1 MDRPWERGVTEVLDI
16 LETSIEQ
23 GLSRE
28 EAGLR
33 LHRYGDN
40 LLSEADDE
48 SLVLRFLG
56 QFKEP
61 LVVLLLA
68 SSVISLVTG
77 ELADAVGI
85 FIAVVIVNVV
95 GFYQEYRS
103 EQSVAALRR
112 LTVDRC
118 NVLREGHVFEIRTE
132 QLVPGDVVLL
142 HVGDRVPA
150 DLRLI
155 EIASLQLDESI
166 LTGELEPN
174 HKTTDAIVDH
184 RPRQQ
189 QQQHQHQQHHD
200 PHHHHRSSVEDRS
213 ISSSSSTS
221 TSSTTTDSSK
231 ILLSTT
237 TTTTSAS
244 SSSSSSRLID
254 QDDDRD
260 RTHHEHDDGDLHDV
274 AHDHRHRRE
283 SLDGSDARVATTTTT
298 TIARMSNMAFMGTVC
313 VHGRGKGVVVAT
325 GNSTQLGRISSLI
338 QEMDEKRTPLQLKM
352 DEIGRK
358 LSIMAF
364 AIVAV
369 IFVIGALQGKPL
381 LDMFTIG
388 VSLAVAA
395 IPEGLPIV
403 VTVTLAIGVSR
414 MAARRAIVRKLPAV
428 EALGAT
434 TVICSD
440 KTGTLTQNEMTVR
453 RIYTDSME
461 WLVTGS
467 GYTDRTG
474 EFLAHSTTP
483 MEPRSDAHLYALL
496 VASVLCN
503 NARLQRGGATQLVGQ
518 PTEGALLNVA
528 YKAGLPDLRSRYQR
542 TLEEPFDSHTK
553 LMAVRYR
560 GPFGNV
566 HLSPSSFDCSIVG
579 DEPLLFEHSNSV
591 SSASSR
597 SSTDDDV
604 DGGSSSISRNH
615 NNHHGHQALGRS
627 GSSSSSSS
635 STNNSSSSNGSGGTN
650 YSPDNASS
658 EWYFV
663 KGATERVLADCTHYF
678 DGHST
683 RTMSERKLAEIRQY
697 HESFGEQA
705 LRIVAVARGRERHE
719 LEFLGLLG
727 IVDPPKDGVP
737 DAISEVMSTGVH
749 VVMITGDARET
760 AIAVAR
766 ELGFYTHGVHM
777 ALSCN
782 ELEHMSEDELAQV
795 IDRVT
800 VFYRMSP
807 EHKVNIVR
815 AFHRRGNVVAMT
827 GDGVNDAPAL
837 KTADIGIAMGIAGTD
852 VAKEAAKMILVDD
865 NFATIISAIEEG
877 KSIYNNIKNF
887 LRFQLTTSIA
897 TLSLVASSTLFGLPL
912 PLNPIQILWI
922 NIIMDGPP
930 AQSLGVEPLDR
941 DAMRRPPRSPS
952 EPVLTRETLV
962 SIVTSAAV
970 MVLGTLGTLYYEL
983 YAHHHVGE
991 TDPHRRAMTVSF
1003 TTFVMFQMF
1012 NALNCRSEHK
1022 SILQLGFTSN
1032 RFFAASIAGSIAMQL
1047 AAIYVPI
1054 LQTFFETAPLSLT
1067 DLAYCTLVA
1076 SSVLVIDEL
1085 RKLSPASRAAASL
1098 SSSSSPSSSSS
1109 SSSTANAEAARK
1121 L

>member
-298 TIARMSNMAFMGTVC
+298 TIARMSNMAFIGTVC

-325 GNSTQLGRISSLI
+325 GNSTQLGLISSLI
-338 QEMDEKRTPLQLKM
+338 QE
-352 DEIGRK
+352 
-358 LSIMAF
+358 
-364 AIVAV
+364 
-369 IFVIGALQGKPL
+369 
-381 LDMFTIG
+381 
-388 VSLAVAA
+388 
-395 IPEGLPIV
+395 
-403 VTVTLAIGVSR
+403 
-414 MAARRAIVRKLPAV
+414 
-428 EALGAT
+428 
-434 TVICSD
+434 
-440 KTGTLTQNEMTVR
+440 
-453 RIYTDSME
+453 ME